1 MEGKK
6 KYQLQAEIQKNR
18 KGDGKIMSLNTKVTC
33 TKEFNPGKGV
43 TLEQTYEI
51 VEGRI
56 TYDNGERSFRKHE
69 SVEELNSLNTAKFKE
84 LKKKGRPRK
93 S

>member
-1 MEGKK
+1 
-6 KYQLQAEIQKNR
+6 
-18 KGDGKIMSLNTKVTC
+18 MSLNTKVKC

-43 TLEQTYEI
+43 TLDRTYEI

-56 TYDNGERSFRKHE
+56 TYDNGKESFRKYE
-69 SVEELNSLNTAKFKE
+69 SVEELNCLNTAKFKE

-93 S
+93 A